1 MKKLIVVV
9 FCIIVVFFIYAITKD
24 KEILYFKVSDYQYKN
39 SDKKVINYLD
49 SKNLLEDYV
58 IYHNINNYR
67 VIDLINDI
75 KNNKKIKYNNKEYNI
90 NNLLVKSEL
99 IVLNIGHN
107 DFLYYQSKDDGMYD
121 YINEILN
128 DFENL
133 FILIRKNTK
142 ENIIMIFDYNIDIE
156 YRNYLYERLKI
167 KAEKYNINVIKADK
181 LLKYVKSIY

>member
-1 MKKLIVVV
+1 MKKIIVVI
-9 FCIIVVFFIYAITKD
+9 FCVIAVFFIYIFTKD
-24 KEILYFKVSDYQYKN
+24 EEILYFKILDYQYNKE
-39 SDKKVINYLD
+39 DRKVIKYLD
-49 SKNLLEDYV
+49 NKKLLEDFV
-58 IYHNINNYR
+58 IFENINNYR

-75 KNNKKIKYNNKEYNI
+75 KNNTKINYMNKEYNI

-99 IVLNIGHN
+99 IVLDIGHN

>member
-1 MKKLIVVV
+1 MKKIIVVI
-9 FCIIVVFFIYAITKD
+9 FCVILVFFIYIFTKD
-24 KEILYFKVSDYQYKN
+24 NKVLYFKVSDYRYN
-39 SDKKVINYLD
+39 NEDKRVINYLD
-49 SKNLLEDYV
+49 NKNLLEDYV
-58 IYHNINNYR
+58 IYENLDNYR

-75 KNNKKIKYNNKEYNI
+75 KNNKKINYKNKKYNI

-99 IVLNIGHN
+99 IVLDIGHS
-107 DFLYYQSKDDGMYD
+107 DFLYYQSKDNDMYD